1 MGRTGRSNQ
10 HVPIEPL
17 QLEEEI
23 SRVAHSYWE
32 EEGRPEGEELR
43 HWHKAEA
50 ELFKARG
57 LKLPDEPW

>member
-10 HVPIEPL
+10 PARSEL
-17 QLEEEI
+17 LELTEEI
-23 SRVAHSYWE
+23 SQLAHSYWE

-50 ELFKARG
+50 EVFKARG